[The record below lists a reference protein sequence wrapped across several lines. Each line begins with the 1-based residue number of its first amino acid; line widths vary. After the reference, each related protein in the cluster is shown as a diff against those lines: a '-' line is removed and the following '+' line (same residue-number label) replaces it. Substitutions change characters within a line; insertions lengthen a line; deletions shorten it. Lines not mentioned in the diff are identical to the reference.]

1 MNTFYLRWQLF
12 YTFEPIDTISLF
24 HSQRRLLFKSKKQK
38 LCECLRKPLFASCIS
53 FGRHEITAAVLTVHF
68 DHLLTQLS
76 DECNARLTFL
86 SGPKINGQSQLL
98 HILDSKTTVAKNCL
112 LKECRHSETAILSY
126 LHLPD
131 FRALKRIQRLCF
143 KT

>member
-112 LKECRHSETAILSY
+112 LRMSSFRNCYSFLLALTRLSSIETDSKIM
-126 LHLPD
+126 
-131 FRALKRIQRLCF
+131 F
-143 KT
+143 